1 MGIRQFFTRCIH
13 NRIRRRLARKLDLND
28 AQQAR
33 LTELHD
39 ALHTLRAEARSGW
52 SYQREAL
59 RGLLD
64 QERIDRAEA
73 LRLARVP
80 MAMVDD
86 ALPRAVEQLADFC
99 DTLDARQRARLAD
112 LIGGH
117 GCRHHHCCAG

>member
-1 MGIRQFFTRCIH
+1 MGIRQFFARCIH
-13 NRIRRRLARKLDLND
+13 NRIHRRIARKLELND

-33 LTELHD
+33 LTQLHE
-39 ALHTLRAEARSGW
+39 ALRALRDEARSGW

-59 RGLLD
+59 RGLLG

-86 ALPRAVEQLADFC
+86 ALPRAVGQLADFC

-112 LIGGH
+112 LIDSH